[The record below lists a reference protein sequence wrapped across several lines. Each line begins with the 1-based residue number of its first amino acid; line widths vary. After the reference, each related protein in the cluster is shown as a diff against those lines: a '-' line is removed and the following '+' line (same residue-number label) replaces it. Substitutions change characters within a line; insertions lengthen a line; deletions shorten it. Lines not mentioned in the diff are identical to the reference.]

1 MSTRATKR
9 SSSFFHA
16 YLAAKPA
23 LPPPPKE
30 VINSLALSQDIGM
43 QGNDEIGLCTFA
55 DIAHGIVITT
65 AMNKGIF
72 VPQTADTIK
81 LYEYTGYDPS
91 QTDAQGNNPT
101 DQGASLTEAANF
113 AKKYGL
119 AGHKLPRLSRPRY
132 QERRGDEEGRRTIRA
147 VRVGRSVAEVGD
159 G

>member
-1 MSTRATKR
+1 MKFGYVHKGDQAKLK
-9 SSSFFHA
+9 FHT

-81 LYEYTGYDPS
+81 LYEHTGYDPS

-101 DQGASLTEAANF
+101 DQGASLTEPPTS
-113 AKKYGL
+113 
-119 AGHKLPRLSRPRY
+119 PRSTVSRGTSSTAISTSIPRTSW
-132 QERRGDEEGRRTIRA
+132 G
-147 VRVGRSVAEVGD
+147 
-159 G
+159 